1 MKQRSARRPVR
12 DAFGTACLLFFFV
25 YFLAVGMHIVSDQHS
40 GIAAQVNVDKCMSS
54 GKSVHCAAIWRHA
67 GAQDGSPVDESIRI
81 TGVSRDDIG
90 RDVAVH
96 IHYGRDD
103 GLWLIIDDQR
113 PYAVADSSWGGFYW
127 LGVACFLGVCA
138 TVAIMRPRRHR
149 ESRLDG
155 LSGR

>member
-40 GIAAQVNVDKCMSS
+40 GIAAQVKVEKCVSS
-54 GKSVHCAAIWRHA
+54 GKNLHCTAIWRHHA
-67 GAQDGSPVDESIRI
+67 GARAGSPVDESIRI
-81 TGVSRDDIG
+81 SGVNRDDIG
-90 RDVAVH
+90 QNVAVH

-103 GLWLIIDDQR
+103 ALWLILDDQR

-127 LGVACFLGVCA
+127 LGVACFLGVC
-138 TVAIMRPRRHR
+138 TTITIVRPRRHR
-149 ESRLDG
+149 E
-155 LSGR
+155 